1 MSDVTNP
8 IKLATEQDLQL
19 SPQQVR
25 EYLLANPDFFV
36 RFPSIVEQLQIP
48 HQTQG
53 VVSLVELRSQQ
64 LQQRADHLQN
74 KISQMLNMAKHN
86 EHIYRLYA
94 ELNVRLFQ
102 CQSPAEM
109 RAVLET
115 SIVKEFDLAAVVLHL
130 FDSDTPPNDD
140 FYKLLQKRFSDAR
153 FFFGRMTQAENKL
166 LFADTTPQSVA
177 LMSLGDR
184 GELGVLA
191 IASGEAGHFTPE
203 MDTLLIAQLQQ
214 LLTLL
219 VLRATQ

>member
-1 MSDVTNP
+1 MSDATNP
-8 IKLATEQDLQL
+8 VKLAREQEMQL
-19 SPQQVR
+19 SPQQVS

-36 RFPSIVEQLQIP
+36 RFPSIVEQLEIP
-48 HQTQG
+48 HHAQG

-64 LQQRADHLQN
+64 LQQRADDLQD
-74 KISQMLNMAKHN
+74 KISQILNMAKHN

-115 SIVKEFDLAAVVLHL
+115 SIVEAFDLAAVVLHL
-130 FDSDTPPNDD
+130 FDSDMPLNDE
-140 FYKLLQKRFSDAR
+140 FCKLLQKRFTDAR
-153 FFFGRMTQAENKL
+153 FFFGRMTQEENQL

-177 LMSLGDR
+177 LMLLGES

-219 VLRATQ
+219 VRRATQ